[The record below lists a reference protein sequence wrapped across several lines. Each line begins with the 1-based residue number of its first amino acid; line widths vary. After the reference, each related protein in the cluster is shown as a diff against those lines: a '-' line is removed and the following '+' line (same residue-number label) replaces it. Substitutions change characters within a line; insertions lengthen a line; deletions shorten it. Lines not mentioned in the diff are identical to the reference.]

1 MGMFK
6 NKKEKNIIEPMVRLA
21 DDKLA
26 NAWDEGFEAGKLACS
41 DFLDWEYYSLES
53 IQNPYRKNRK

>member
-26 NAWDEGFEAGKLACS
+26 NAWDEGFEAAQMLFS
-41 DFLDWEYYSLES
+41 DELEWEFYTSEALK
-53 IQNPYRKNRK
+53 NPYKDAEK